1 MTKILVCGANGQ
13 LGQSIRSIH
22 DQYIDLEMVFT
33 DIEELDICNPDQ
45 LITYTQ
51 QADIDYLINC
61 AAYTAVDKAEHEQVM
76 ARKLNADA
84 VKNIGIAATQNNFK
98 VIHISTDYV
107 FDGKTFK
114 PYSENVLAVPESFYG
129 QTKLLGE
136 KYLMETQP
144 DSMII
149 RTAWLYSEFGN
160 NFVKTMIKLGKQK
173 SELSIVAD
181 QVGSPTY
188 AIDLA
193 QAILTIITKIHNGI
207 YIFKPGIYHYSNE
220 GVCSWY
226 DFTLYIHRIMGID
239 CKITPIES
247 KDYPTAAPR
256 PFYSVLNKSKIKT
269 SYKIN
274 IPHWGW
280 SLEKCLCIL
289 KADRSVGIQEIT
301 N

>member
-1 MTKILVCGANGQ
+1 MTKILVTGANGQ
-13 LGQSIRSIH
+13 LGQSIHSITN
-22 DQYIDLEMVFT
+22 QYDNLEIIFT
-33 DIEELDICNPDQ
+33 DVEELDICDLEQ
-45 LITYTQ
+45 LIDYTKSPN
-51 QADIDYLINC
+51 IDYLINC

-84 VKNIGIAATQNNFK
+84 VKNIGIAAEQNNFK

-114 PYSENVLAVPESFYG
+114 PYTESSLAVPESFYG

-136 KYLMETQP
+136 KYLMESHP
-144 DSMII
+144 NSII
-149 RTAWLYSEFGN
+149 MRTAWLYSEFGN
-160 NFVKTMIKLGKQK
+160 NFVKTMIKLGTEKD
-173 SELSIVAD
+173 ELRIVAD

-188 AIDLA
+188 AVDLA
-193 QAILTIITKIHNGI
+193 SAILTIITKVQSGTKTFI
-207 YIFKPGIYHYSNE
+207 PGIYHYSNE

-226 DFTLYIHRIMGID
+226 DFTIRIHQAMGIT

-269 SYKIN
+269 SYKLN
-274 IPHWGW
+274 IPYWGA
-280 SLEKCLCIL
+280 SLEKCLTIL
-289 KADRSVGIQEIT
+289 KEK